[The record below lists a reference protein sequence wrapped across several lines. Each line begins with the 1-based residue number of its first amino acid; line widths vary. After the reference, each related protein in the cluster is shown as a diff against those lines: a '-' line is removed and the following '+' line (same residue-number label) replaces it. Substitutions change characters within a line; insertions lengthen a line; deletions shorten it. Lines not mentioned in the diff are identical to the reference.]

1 MSAME
6 VAGRTASRTRVET
19 PELERALRPMLD
31 ERYEKMAIL
40 ERRPFPYRSTFPLE
54 EIVLGFADGD
64 RRSLIFKDLTQ
75 YGPTDRVWEVKAP
88 FLHDPLRE
96 IEVYRHV
103 LGPNGLSAPE
113 CVATVVEPDRG
124 RYWLFLEKI
133 EGELL
138 WQVGDM
144 DVWCLAAGWL
154 ARMHAGFAGRT
165 NTLPLRLLVHDQ
177 EYYARWLERARGFV
191 RWPELAPREVR
202 GFDWLARRYLRIA
215 EWVVD
220 RPATFLHGEFYP
232 SNIVIERSAEGI
244 RTRPVDWEMAAV
256 GSGILDLAALASGA
270 WGETERRAL
279 AGAYREALPAEA
291 RPSLNDLV
299 LDLDRARLLL
309 AVQWLGWSAGWTPPP
324 EHAHDWLATA
334 LELAEAVGT

>member
-1 MSAME
+1 MIGRIRTILALVMVAAVTIALAPVQYSALKLGFPRKSLVPMLWHRIAMKALGFRVRVKGEMSAQRPLLVAANHISWTDIMVIGSVVEVAFIAKSE
-6 VAGRTASRTRVET
+6 VAGW
-19 PELERALRPMLD
+19 
-31 ERYEKMAIL
+31 
-40 ERRPFPYRSTFPLE
+40 PF
-54 EIVLGFADGD
+54 V
-64 RRSLIFKDLTQ
+64 
-75 YGPTDRVWEVKAP
+75 
-88 FLHDPLRE
+88 
-96 IEVYRHV
+96 
-103 LGPNGLSAPE
+103 
-113 CVATVVEPDRG
+113 
-124 RYWLFLEKI
+124 
-133 EGELL
+133 
-138 WQVGDM
+138 
-144 DVWCLAAGWL
+144 GWL

-291 RPSLNDLV
+291 RLSLNDLV

>member
-1 MSAME
+1 M
-6 VAGRTASRTRVET
+6 GTAYQTRVET
-19 PELERALRPMLD
+19 PELERALSPTLESRG
-31 ERYEKMAIL
+31 EKWAIL
-40 ERRPFPYRSTFPLE
+40 ERRPYPYRSTFPLE
-54 EIVLGFADGD
+54 EMVVGLANGG
-64 RRSLIFKDLTQ
+64 RRSLIFKDLSQ
-75 YGPTDRVWEVKAP
+75 SGPTDPAWGVKAP

-96 IEVYRHV
+96 IEVYRDV

-133 EGELL
+133 DGDLL

-144 DVWCLAAGWL
+144 DDWCLAAGWL

-165 NTLPLRLLVHDQ
+165 GALPLRLLVHDM

-191 RWPELAPREVR
+191 RWPEFGPKQAR
-202 GFDWLARRYLRIA
+202 GFDWLAHRYLRIA

-232 SNIVIERSAEGI
+232 SNIVIERSGD
-244 RTRPVDWEMAAV
+244 RVRVRPVDWEMAAV
-256 GSGILDLAALASGA
+256 GSGILDLAALASGT
-270 WGETERRAL
+270 WGETERRTL
-279 AGAYREALPAEA
+279 AAAYGEALPAGE
-291 RPSLNDLV
+291 RPSLDDL
-299 LDLDRARLLL
+299 LEDLDRARLLL
-309 AVQWLGWSAGWTPPP
+309 AVQWLGWSAAWTPPP

-334 LELAEAVGT
+334 LELAEAVES